1 MKITK
6 NIGFL
11 LLGIWLIITGL
22 FPLLNFGFSGQG
34 VFMACLALAA
44 GILIILGR

>member
-1 MKITK
+1 MNFTK

-11 LLGIWLIITGL
+11 LLGIWLIMTGL

-34 VFMACLALAA
+34 TVMAVLALAA
-44 GILIILGR
+44 GVLIIAGR